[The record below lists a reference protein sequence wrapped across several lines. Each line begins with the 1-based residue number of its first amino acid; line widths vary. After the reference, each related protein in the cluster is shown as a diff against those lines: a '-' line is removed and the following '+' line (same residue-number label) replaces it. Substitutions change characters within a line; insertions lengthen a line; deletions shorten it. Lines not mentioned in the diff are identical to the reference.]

1 VLIVGAILAPGKRTV
16 TAALR
21 VMGLKDD
28 RQYQNYHR
36 VLNRA
41 KWSGLEASRILLGLL
56 VMALVGC
63 GAPVIVAA
71 DETLERRWGPKIK
84 EKGILQFWFA
94 LGEHDGGAG
103 AVEPAAVGV
112 AILDRAGPG
121 EEDESSQ

>member
-1 VLIVGAILAPGKRTV
+1 MLILPPEIIQVIMLFAQVCSARVWEWAHVLIVGAILAPGKRTV

-28 RQYQNYHR
+28 KQYQNYHR

-41 KWSGLEASRILLGLL
+41 KWSGLEVSRILLGLL

-71 DETLERRWGPKIK
+71 DETLE
-84 EKGILQFWFA
+84 
-94 LGEHDGGAG
+94 
-103 AVEPAAVGV
+103 
-112 AILDRAGPG
+112 
-121 EEDESSQ
+121 